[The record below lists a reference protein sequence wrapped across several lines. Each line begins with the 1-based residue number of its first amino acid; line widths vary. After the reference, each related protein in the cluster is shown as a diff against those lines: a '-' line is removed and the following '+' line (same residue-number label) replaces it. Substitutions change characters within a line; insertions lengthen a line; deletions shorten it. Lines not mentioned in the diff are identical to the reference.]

1 MPGLLTRL
9 FGGRSPVAETKSMQV
24 LMSLRELGDPAWTR
38 RSFPAL
44 AQEGFA
50 RNPVMHRN

>member
-1 MPGLLTRL
+1 MPSLFTRL

-24 LMSLRELGDPAWTR
+24 LMSLWELGDPAWTR

-44 AQEGFA
+44 A
-50 RNPVMHRN
+50 